1 MTSQA
6 TEFWRKMNQEKE
18 MFVADEDVHHCGLK
32 FPMTMPL
39 KVHIKQ
45 AERRKKAILKS

>member
-1 MTSQA
+1 
-6 TEFWRKMNQEKE
+6 MNQEKE